1 MGKITIMGFMTLMLI
16 SSIQIQASQPKVDS
30 FSMLKRERDSLRHEL
45 YMSKK
50 KIEKVRFY
58 VKLVDKKPTQIKFLK
73 GWVKRAIE

>member
-1 MGKITIMGFMTLMLI
+1 MGKITLLGFIALMLI
-16 SSIQIQASQPKVDS
+16 GNIQASQPKVDS
-30 FSMLKRERDSLRHEL
+30 FSLVKRERDSLRHEL
-45 YMSKK
+45 YMSRK